1 MAWQASHTKRGRLSP
16 GGTFCETGAPQLLQ
30 KFMAR
35 FPSPGLCHRST
46 GVDKLVER
54 FFAPC
59 PRGLEGMLA
68 AELEELGARDLNSTA
83 GGVGFAGPFSL
94 CYRVNLEGRIA
105 SRVLWRVFHGRYRT
119 EQDVYQAAYAL
130 PGRDCFSARR
140 TIKLKVS
147 AQHCPLTSLDYVTL
161 KIKDAV
167 CDKFRAV
174 TGARP
179 SVDTRQPDIR
189 IDAFLD
195 AQRVTLYLDTSGEPL
210 FKRGLRKASGE
221 APLREN
227 LAAGILRLSG
237 WNSEQALL
245 DPMCGGGTILM
256 EAVLVARHI
265 APGLGRRFAF
275 EKLQSFDPKVWRDL
289 CEASRAAQIPKAAH
303 VMYGSDRD
311 GRALQ
316 AARANFDAAGL
327 ADAVVLTQADV
338 LDMKPPAAA
347 GVIVTNPPYGVR
359 SGDPGALA
367 AFYPRLG
374 DVLKRNFA
382 GWRAHIFTADP
393 RLPKLI
399 GLAASRRTPLFNGAL
414 ECRLFEFK
422 LVRGTMRRSRGP
434 AQAGP

>member
-1 MAWQASHTKRGRLSP
+1 VTGPAAPHHT
-16 GGTFCETGAPQLLQ
+16 
-30 KFMAR
+30 
-35 FPSPGLCHRST
+35 
-46 GVDKLVER
+46 

-59 PRGLEGMLA
+59 PRGLEGVLA
-68 AELEELGARDLNSTA
+68 AELEELGARDIAATA
-83 GGVGFAGPFSL
+83 GGVGFTGAFSL
-94 CYRVNLEGRIA
+94 CYRVNLESRIA
-105 SRVLWRVFHGRYRT
+105 SRVLWRVFHGPYRT
-119 EQDVYQAAYAL
+119 EHDVYQAAYDL
-130 PGRDCFSARR
+130 PWPDWFSSRR

-167 CDKFRAV
+167 CDRFRAA

-195 AQRVTLYLDTSGEPL
+195 AQYVTLYLDTSGEPL

-237 WNSEQALL
+237 WTPEQALL

-256 EAVLVARHI
+256 EAVLLARHI
-265 APGLGRRFAF
+265 APGLGRGFAF

-289 CEASRAAQIPKAAH
+289 CKASRAMQAPQAAH

-311 GRALQ
+311 RRALE

-338 LDMKPPAAA
+338 LDVKPPAAA

-359 SGDPGALA
+359 SGDQGTLA

-374 DVLKRNFA
+374 DVL
-382 GWRAHIFTADP
+382 
-393 RLPKLI
+393 
-399 GLAASRRTPLFNGAL
+399 
-414 ECRLFEFK
+414 
-422 LVRGTMRRSRGP
+422 
-434 AQAGP
+434 